1 MCITLPFVYLLYE
14 ARKASYSLA
23 PYSFFKKSVSSKRRS
38 GKSGRS
44 IFTGPFALQIT
55 LNLVLPP
62 PSGRRLFL
70 NEKILATFFSPYGGT
85 KEVPSLNINPFSLQR
100 STFLH
105 KIRLQ
110 LYAAHKLLSCYCDN
124 QPRHIP
130 SIFRY

>member
-1 MCITLPFVYLLYE
+1 MRPERPVTHSPHILFLKNQYPV
-14 ARKASYSLA
+14 
-23 PYSFFKKSVSSKRRS
+23 KRRS

-85 KEVPSLNINPFSLQR
+85 KEVPSLNIIIKSLFPSDLNVSAQNSVAALR
-100 STFLH
+100 GAQTF
-105 KIRLQ
+105 IM
-110 LYAAHKLLSCYCDN
+110 LL
-124 QPRHIP
+124 
-130 SIFRY
+130 

>member
-85 KEVPSLNINPFSLQR
+85 KEVPSLNIIKSLFPSDLNVSAQNSVAALR
-100 STFLH
+100 GAQTF
-105 KIRLQ
+105 IM
-110 LYAAHKLLSCYCDN
+110 LL
-124 QPRHIP
+124 
-130 SIFRY
+130 